1 MRVKVDKVEATI
13 NPFQNARYSP
23 HNLDISTMNDQNKTP
38 IWQITVGD
46 FERIVENAVSDKVE
60 EAIQFAFEE
69 RAKLDEDQTED
80 IIDVKLAAKLIGLT
94 IPTMY
99 SKVSRFEIPTMSRG
113 RPLLFSRKELISW
126 LENGRPS
133 LIQ

>member
-1 MRVKVDKVEATI
+1 L
-13 NPFQNARYSP
+13 FQNTRYSP
-23 HNLDISTMNDQNKTP
+23 HNLHISTMNDQNKTP

-60 EAIQFAFEE
+60 EAVQLAFEE

-80 IIDVKLAAKLIGLT
+80 IIGVKIAAKLTGLS
-94 IPTMY
+94 IPTVY
-99 SKVSRFEIPTMSRG
+99 SKVSRFEMPTMSRG

-133 LIQ
+133 IIQ